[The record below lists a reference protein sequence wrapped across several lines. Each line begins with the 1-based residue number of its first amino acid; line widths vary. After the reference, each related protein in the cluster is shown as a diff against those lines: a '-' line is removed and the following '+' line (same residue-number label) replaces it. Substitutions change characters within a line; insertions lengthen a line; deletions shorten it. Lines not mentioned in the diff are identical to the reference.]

1 MGWFEDQIK
10 QRIQNDNDAFCESFE
25 EMASV
30 VMGQSVLLERTEDQV
45 RQSKN
50 AIEEILR
57 YFKIKPQEIQMN
69 QKTLEDQV
77 EYQLRSHGIMQRR
90 ITLRDQWYND
100 GYGVILGTKVDGS
113 YVVLTNRGKG
123 NYHYLNHKSGKYV
136 AVNAKNEKEISREAI
151 CFYRPL
157 PLKKLGLTDLVI
169 FMRSALGRS
178 DVLSISVMTFLITLL
193 GMLTPKMNNLIFS
206 HIIISDNTGVLL
218 AAIVFLMG
226 VTISSTLITIL
237 KTIYVSRAQTK
248 MSLAINA
255 AVMMRVLSLP
265 LEFFKKYS
273 AGNISSR
280 IQAINTLCTIVSD
293 VLFSSV
299 LTSLFSLIYI
309 GQVFNYAP
317 SLAMPAIMIVLLT
330 VSVTIISAVL
340 QSQISR
346 KNMQEKAKEQGMI
359 FSMFSGISKIKLAGA
374 EKRFF
379 SRWAKQYVK
388 SAKLMYAPHAFIR
401 YNTVLT
407 TAISMFGTIIMYTI
421 AMQEQVSV
429 ANYMAF
435 NSAYAMIS
443 SAFAMLSSMALT
455 GASIKPI
462 LELAE
467 PILKE
472 VPEIAENKKMVD
484 RLYGGV
490 EISHV
495 SFRYSPTMPMVIDDL
510 SLKIKPGQYVAIVGG
525 TGCGKSTLMRLML
538 GFEKPDKGSIYYDGK
553 DIASLD
559 LKSLRK
565 KIGVVMQNGKLFQGD
580 VYSNIVISSPNLSL
594 EDAWEAAKKAGMEDD
609 IKNMPMGMHSLIS
622 EGSGGISGGQRQ
634 RLMIARAIVTKPKIL
649 MLDEATSA
657 LDNITQKIVSDSLD
671 SLKCTR
677 IVIAHR
683 LSTIRQCDR
692 IIVLDKGKIIEDGTY
707 DELINQNGFFA
718 ELVSR
723 QQVN

>member
-1 MGWFEDQIK
+1 MGWFEEQIK
-10 QRIQNDNDAFCESFE
+10 QRIQNDNEAFYESFE
-25 EMASV
+25 EMARV
-30 VMGQSVLLERTEDQV
+30 IMKESVLSERTENQV
-45 RQSKN
+45 RQAKT
-50 AIEEILR
+50 AVEEVLR
-57 YFKIKPQEIQMN
+57 YFGIRLQETEVKLN
-69 QKTLEDQV
+69 SLEEQV
-77 EYQLRSHGIMQRR
+77 EYHLRTHGIMQRR
-90 ITLRDQWYND
+90 ITLRDQWYKD
-100 GYGVILGTKVDGS
+100 GFGVILGTKVDGS
-113 YVVLTNRGKG
+113 YVVLINKGRG
-123 NYHYLNHKSGKYV
+123 NYHYLDHKTGKYV
-136 AVNAKNEKEISREAI
+136 SVNAKNEHEISREAL

-157 PLKKLGLTDLVI
+157 PLKKLRLMDLILFMKSVI
-169 FMRSALGRS
+169 SRN
-178 DVLSISVMTFLITLL
+178 DTLSITVMTLFITLL
-193 GMLTPKMNNLIFS
+193 GVLTPKMNNLIFS
-206 HIIISDNTGVLL
+206 HIIVSDNVRALF
-218 AAIVFLMG
+218 AAIIFLMG
-226 VTISSTLITIL
+226 ITISSTLLTVL
-237 KTIYVSRAQTK
+237 KSLYISRAQTK

-293 VLFSSV
+293 VFFSSV

-309 GQVFNYAP
+309 GQIFKYTP
-317 SLAMPAIMIVLLT
+317 SLAMPAILIVALT
-330 VSVTIISAVL
+330 IGITIISAVL
-340 QSQISR
+340 QSKISC

-379 SRWAKQYVK
+379 SRWARQYVK
-388 SAKLMYAPHAFIR
+388 SAKLMYSPHAFVK
-401 YNTVLT
+401 YNTVLI
-407 TAISMFGTIIMYTI
+407 TAITIFGTIIMYI
-421 AMQEQVSV
+421 ISIREQISV

-435 NSAYAMIS
+435 NSAYAMTS
-443 SAFAMLSSMALT
+443 GAFAILSNVALT

-495 SFRYSPTMPMVIDDL
+495 SFRYSKTMPMVIDDL
-510 SLKIKPGQYVAIVGG
+510 SLKIRPGQYVAIVGG

-553 DIASLD
+553 DISSLD
-559 LKSLRK
+559 LKSLRS

-580 VYSNIVISSPNLSL
+580 VFSNIVISSPNLTL
-594 EDAWEAAKKAGMEDD
+594 DDAWDAAKKAGMEDD

-634 RLMIARAIVTKPKIL
+634 RLMIARAIASKPKIL

-707 DELINQNGFFA
+707 DELIEQNGFFA